1 MQERLFDGMGVG
13 GGGWRRGWGM
23 ERRQSEG
30 VWDAEVMPNWVR
42 SGGAAEGVG
51 GGGTQMMP

>member
-1 MQERLFDGMGVG
+1 MGWGSG
-13 GGGWRRGWGM
+13 GGGGRRGWGM

-51 GGGTQMMP
+51 GGGHTNDALT